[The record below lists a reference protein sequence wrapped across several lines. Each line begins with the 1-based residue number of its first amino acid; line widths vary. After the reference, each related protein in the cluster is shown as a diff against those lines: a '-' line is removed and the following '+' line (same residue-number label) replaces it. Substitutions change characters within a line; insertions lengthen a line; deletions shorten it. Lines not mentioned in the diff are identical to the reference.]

1 MSDSLFL
8 KLVASEIVSEVI
20 KTDDFSVIFNC
31 GFEISIK
38 ASELY
43 ERLPERAKEI
53 ILPVCKIKLS
63 EWCQKEFSDWME
75 REMAVDF

>member
-20 KTDDFSVIFNC
+20 KTDEFSVIFEC
-31 GFEISIK
+31 GLEISIQ
-38 ASELY
+38 ACELY

-53 ILPVCKIKLS
+53 ILPVCKIKLAEWCRNEFS
-63 EWCQKEFSDWME
+63 EWMD
-75 REMAVDF
+75 REMAVNF